1 LKIDAILGVVSFPG
15 ITIGPHFSRQEF
27 LETQLG
33 TTSELGVVNDGWVTL
48 YVQPEPEIHASLA
61 FKDDR
66 LIKLEASMQMP
77 SGEVGDYDR
86 ACELRRKAYHDAW
99 LKTELGNPPYKYLWG
114 SVMSWFDEKSVTSDI
129 VVLFGKY
136 PVKENWRDRKRR
148 EREEAARK
156 PT

>member
-1 LKIDAILGVVSFPG
+1 MKIDAILGVVSFPG

-66 LIKLEASMQMP
+66 LIKLEARNAFGFRNPMNQRLRSRCASIRATGRPAKYYSAGFSQR
-77 SGEVGDYDR
+77 DYYV
-86 ACELRRKAYHDAW
+86 A
-99 LKTELGNPPYKYLWG
+99 
-114 SVMSWFDEKSVTSDI
+114 
-129 VVLFGKY
+129 
-136 PVKENWRDRKRR
+136 
-148 EREEAARK
+148 
-156 PT
+156 